1 MKRRQRA
8 EVDRE
13 RIASLDVDGE
23 WVGNQRLSLSLVLI
37 TAS

>member
-13 RIASLDVDGE
+13 RIVSLDVDGE

>member
-13 RIASLDVDGE
+13 RIVSLDVDGE
-23 WVGNQRLSLSLVLI
+23 WVGNQRLSLSLGLI